1 MKLTC
6 WKNRSPGDTRIELP
20 EVCVSNVESCVQ
32 RAHEAAVSW
41 AHLPLEKRMDYVRK
55 IQTGLKEIEEELA
68 RGIALETGKPL
79 KESRSEMGAVLM
91 KFDLSIDDAQRWL
104 KPEDVHEGPHPAKIV
119 RRAQGPAA
127 VIGPFNFPLHL
138 PNGAAVPHLLAGNPV
153 LLKPSPVAA
162 VVAERYGKVFE
173 SILPPGVFQLIQG
186 GAEESMALCLHP
198 LVRSVNFTGSVTVGK
213 ILSRALAE
221 DFSKHLALELG
232 GKNALIVCEDAD
244 VVTAAQAAAEGI
256 CLTAGQRC
264 NATSRILVNQKVAK
278 PFYEA
283 LVEVLKK
290 YQPGDP
296 MKEETILGPV
306 INEKAH
312 QRFEKVLSL
321 NKDGEWL
328 VKGAVEKV
336 VDGKP
341 GYYVRPAVWLWRDRN
356 KGLKSALHCEEVF
369 APIAEVYEVADVA
382 DAIAMHE
389 TTPFGLTASIF
400 TQSEKVFRQF
410 ADALNVGNLY
420 ANLATTFSPST
431 LPFGG
436 VGESGNRRPAGRHFI
451 RFTTE
456 EQAIQI
462 PENSFSE

>member
-1 MKLTC
+1 MKC

-20 EVCVSNVESCVQ
+20 EVCASDVERCVQ
-32 RAHEAAVSW
+32 KAHEAAVAW
-41 AHLPLEKRMDYVRK
+41 AQTSLEKRIDYVRK
-55 IQTGLKEIEEELA
+55 IQAGLKEIEEDLA
-68 RGIALETGKPL
+68 QGIALETGKPL
-79 KESRSEMGAVLM
+79 RESRGEMGAVLA
-91 KFDLSIDDAQRWL
+91 KFDLSIGDAQRWL
-104 KPEDVHEGPHPAKIV
+104 KPEEVHEGPHPARII
-119 RRAQGPAA
+119 RRAQGPAV

-162 VVAERYGKVFE
+162 VVAGRYGKVFE
-173 SILPPGVFQLIQG
+173 SILPPGVFQLVQG

-198 LVRSVNFTGSVTVGK
+198 LVRSVNFTGSVVVGK
-213 ILSRALAE
+213 KLAKELAE

-244 VVTAAQAAAEGI
+244 IAAAAQAAAEGI

-264 NATSRILVNQKVAK
+264 NATSRILVDKKVAK

-283 LVEVLKK
+283 LVQAIKK
-290 YQPGDP
+290 YEPGDP
-296 MKEETILGPV
+296 LKEETILGPV
-306 INEKAH
+306 INENAQ
-312 QRFEKVLSL
+312 QRFEKVLNL
-321 NKDGEWL
+321 NQDGEWL
-328 VKGAVEKV
+328 VKGAVEKEV
-336 VDGKP
+336 AGKP
-341 GYYVRPAVWLWRDRN
+341 GYYVRPAVWLWKDRN

-369 APIAEVYEVADVA
+369 APVAEVYEVADVA

-400 TQSEKVFRQF
+400 TRDKKIFNQF
-410 ADALNVGNLY
+410 AGALHVGNLY

-436 VGESGNRRPAGRHFI
+436 LGESGNRRPAGRHFI
-451 RFTTE
+451 RFATE
-456 EQAIQI
+456 EQAVQI
-462 PENSFSE
+462 PENSFLK

>member
-1 MKLTC
+1 MKQTC

-20 EVCVSNVESCVQ
+20 EICASDIEACVQ
-32 RAHEAAVSW
+32 KAAKAAVSW
-41 AHLPLEKRMDYVRK
+41 SHVTLPNRIVLLEKV
-55 IQTGLKEIEEELA
+55 QAGLKEIQEELA

-79 KESRSEMGAVLM
+79 RESRGEVGAVLT
-91 KFDLSIDDAQRWL
+91 KFDLSIGDAQRWL
-104 KPEDVHEGPHPAKIV
+104 KPEEVKEGPHPAHII
-119 RRAQGPAA
+119 RRSQGPAV

-153 LLKPSPVAA
+153 LLKPSPFAAA
-162 VVAERYGKVFE
+162 VASQYGKVFE
-173 SILPPGVFQLIQG
+173 SILPPGVFQLVQG

-198 LVRSVNFTGSVTVGK
+198 LVRSVNFTGSVAVGK
-213 ILSRALAE
+213 LLARTLAD

-232 GKNALIVCEDAD
+232 GKNALIVWEDAD
-244 VVTAAQAAAEGI
+244 IAAAAQAAAEGM

-264 NATSRILVNQKVAK
+264 NATSRILVHQRVVK
-278 PFYEA
+278 PFQEK
-283 LVEVLKK
+283 LVEMLKK

-296 MKEETILGPV
+296 LKEETLLGPV
-306 INEKAH
+306 INEKAQ

-321 NKDGEWL
+321 KEDGEWL
-328 VKGAVEKV
+328 VKGAIEKEVE
-336 VDGKP
+336 GKP
-341 GYYVRPAVWLWRDRN
+341 GYYVRPAVWFWKDRA
-356 KGLKSALHCEEVF
+356 KGLISALHCEEIF
-369 APIAEVYEVADVA
+369 APIAEVYEVKDIA
-382 DAIAMHE
+382 DAIQMHE

-400 TQSEKVFRQF
+400 TQTEAVFNQF

-436 VGESGNRRPAGRHFI
+436 VGESGNQRPAGRHYI

-456 EQAIQI
+456 EQAVQI
-462 PENSFSE
+462 PEGAFKK